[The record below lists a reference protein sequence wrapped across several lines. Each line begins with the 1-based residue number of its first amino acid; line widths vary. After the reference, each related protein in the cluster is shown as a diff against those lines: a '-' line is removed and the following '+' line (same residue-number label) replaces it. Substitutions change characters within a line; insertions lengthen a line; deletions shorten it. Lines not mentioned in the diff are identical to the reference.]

1 MISLLI
7 TQSENDPFSQ
17 QVFSHEVMLSPESIG
32 QRILNS
38 VTPELPTKIPKLLSP
53 RKNSEVKYY
62 GGVHVL
68 FRKGFRMH
76 QMLLKKV

>member
-7 TQSENDPFSQ
+7 TLSENDPFSQ
-17 QVFSHEVMLSPESIG
+17 QVFSHEVMLRPESFG

-53 RKNSEVKYY
+53 RKKILE
-62 GGVHVL
+62 
-68 FRKGFRMH
+68 
-76 QMLLKKV
+76 